1 MLNMYLTGKLTSVGS
16 HSSPLTFL
24 FYRESKLTRLLK
36 DSLGGRTKTCII
48 ATISVAKMNQEEIVS
63 TLDYAKRAKNIR
75 NRPEA
80 NQRMNPRVLL
90 REYEMTI
97 ERLKAD
103 LRVS

>member
-1 MLNMYLTGKLTSVGS
+1 MQNYKVGS
-16 HSSPLTFL
+16 LESLTFFL
-24 FYRESKLTRLLK
+24 RESKLTRLLK

-48 ATISVAKMNQEEIVS
+48 ATISVAKMNQEEIIS

-103 LRVS
+103 LRVSRV